1 MITDRKID
9 LLTRVKHLELQLRHR
24 KKRHHLQ
31 TQKLSKLLFFLHC
44 LQMDR
49 GIPINQIYDEDQFSS
64 LPTARFHQ
72 IVKTFET
79 SFKPCDSES
88 DNEYSFYS
96 EDSYE
101 GIEPRLDYKATSQR
115 LRKIRKLVPKLDL
128 NALPAYV
135 SSDEEEAP

>member
-1 MITDRKID
+1 M
-9 LLTRVKHLELQLRHR
+9 
-24 KKRHHLQ
+24 Q

-101 GIEPRLDYKATSQR
+101 GIEPRLDYKAST
-115 LRKIRKLVPKLDL
+115 
-128 NALPAYV
+128 
-135 SSDEEEAP
+135 